1 MTNSL
6 ATARQAIAS
15 EIKRLA
21 ADQVRLQKILKDL
34 DGDEKSTKSVDAAP
48 ATAPATGKRKYTRRA
63 KASENDVQT
72 AVKLIEKAG
81 KGGIKA
87 IKLAHEIK
95 RAGGMKVAK
104 NDLLATDKVK
114 MTGTGGGST
123 YIYVG

>member
-1 MTNSL
+1 MSDSL
-6 ATARQAIAS
+6 TTARQAIQS

-21 ADQVRLQKILKDL
+21 ADQARLEKVLRDL
-34 DGDEKSTKSVDAAP
+34 EGGGKSADAPSSAG
-48 ATAPATGKRKYTRRA
+48 TGKRKYTRRQ
-63 KASENDVQT
+63 KANAADVDA

-95 RAGGMKVAK
+95 RSGGTKVGK

-123 YIYVG
+123 YTYVG

>member
-1 MTNSL
+1 MSNSL

-34 DGDEKSTKSVDAAP
+34 DGDEKSTKSAEPAAP
-48 ATAPATGKRKYTRRA
+48 STGKRKYTRRA

-95 RAGGMKVAK
+95 RSGGTKVGK

-123 YIYVG
+123 YIFVG

>member
-1 MTNSL
+1 MSDSL
-6 ATARQAIAS
+6 ATARQAIQA

-21 ADQVRLQKILKDL
+21 SDQARLEKVLKDL
-34 DGDEKSTKSVDAAP
+34 GGESKSADAGTSDG
-48 ATAPATGKRKYTRRA
+48 GKRKYTRRQ
-63 KASENDVQT
+63 KASPGDVDA

-95 RAGGMKVAK
+95 RSGGTKVGK

-123 YIYVG
+123 YVYIG